1 MKKLALL
8 LLLINDLIIL
18 GQNKKNITFDLKNKK
33 LSIDDNDIKSG
44 ESYIPKFNYVNTSF
58 MQIKIVEFTRTET
71 LSELM
76 NKLRVN
82 FP

>member
-33 LSIDDNDIKSG
+33 LCIDDIKSG